1 MKHVTL
7 VVALLMS
14 LLSSVVAAEEVL
26 RQSFRSCSIITSE
39 RLTALQF
46 QQQGLSLEQLKEILP
61 VNSPKAFE
69 RIGQVY
75 ELVNKKGP
83 VATYQIL
90 NLFYQEC
97 AQQVYERHGKPPVS
111 HPEYGFYLCSGENTL
126 RAKILAAQAQGIDQ
140 AGIRKMIPTSRHNM
154 ADELLALVDKA
165 GTTAAY
171 DEAARRLKACLN
183 DNLNVSDP

>member
-1 MKHVTL
+1 MKYATL

-14 LLSSVVAAEEVL
+14 VLGSAVCAEEQL

-75 ELVNKKGP
+75 ELVDKRGP

-97 AQQVYERHGKPPVS
+97 AQTVYDTLGKPPVT
-111 HPEYGFYLCSGENTL
+111 HPEYGFYLCSGENSL
-126 RAKILAAQAQGIDQ
+126 RARILAAQAQGIALAQ
-140 AGIRKMIPTSRHNM
+140 ARQLIPQARQDV
-154 ADELLALVDKA
+154 ADEFFALAGKA
-165 GTTAAY
+165 GTAAAY
-171 DEAARRLKACLN
+171 DESARRLKACLN
-183 DNLNVSDP
+183 ENLNVSEP